1 MLAVTSAEAVGLAA
15 AHGIDRAAALDA
27 YRRFH
32 RAGAADAAWID
43 QPAYLIGAVIEEGAT
58 RKFTLRLAD
67 GRETESVILP
77 MRSRVGRLSHTLC
90 LSSQVGCAMGCAFCE
105 TARMGLLRG
114 LSPAE
119 IVSQW
124 FIARHVLG
132 APVRNIVFMGM
143 GEPMENLEAVM
154 QAIRVLTDRN
164 GPGLAPADIAV
175 STVGRVGGIRRL
187 AAFASQPG
195 FRRLKLAVS
204 INAPNDAVRS
214 SIMPINRA
222 EPLEALFDAIRLWQE
237 RGMPVLL
244 EYVVIPG
251 VNDQP
256 SHADELAAR
265 VRDLACKVNVIPY
278 NPRRDSPWPAPA
290 DEVVDAFVERL
301 RGHGV
306 FVTRRRTLGRSVM
319 AACGQ
324 LGNPDV
330 RRGRG
335 KERGS
340 FVPLASIGANPA
352 DSA

>member
-1 MLAVTSAEAVGLAA
+1 MLAVTSGEAVALAA
-15 AHGIDRAAALDA
+15 AHGIERAASLDA

-32 RAGAADAAWID
+32 RTGAADAAWAH
-43 QPAYLIGAVIEEGAT
+43 QPAYAIGAQIEEGAT

-67 GRETESVILP
+67 GRESESVILP

-90 LSSQVGCAMGCAFCE
+90 VSSQVGCAMGCAFCE

-114 LSPAE
+114 LVPAE
-119 IVSQW
+119 IVAQW

-143 GEPMENLEAVM
+143 GEPMENLDAVM

-175 STVGRVGGIRRL
+175 STVGRVAGIRRL
-187 AAFASQPG
+187 AEFASQPG
-195 FRRLKLAVS
+195 LRRLKLAVS
-204 INAPNDAVRS
+204 INAPNDVVRS

-222 EPLEALFDAIRLWQE
+222 EPMAALFDAIRLWQE
-237 RGMPVLL
+237 RGTPVLL

-256 SHADELAAR
+256 SHADELASRAI
-265 VRDLACKVNVIPY
+265 DFGCKVNVIPY
-278 NPRRDSPWPAPA
+278 NPRRESPWPAPT
-290 DEVVDAFVERL
+290 DEIVDAFVERL

-306 FVTRRRTLGRSVM
+306 FVTRRRTMGRSVM

-340 FVPLASIGANPA
+340 FAPLVSIAANPA